1 MKQLHKVVLQGT
13 VGNVRRDEIGIKKSL
28 VARFSLSVSHGIDT
42 YCFRI
47 SACEDR
53 GIDKDVLQSISKGD
67 TVLVTG
73 RMGSMY
79 FIDKE
84 GVERRI
90 YEVVAKD
97 VTKLDNKQ

>member
-1 MKQLHKVVLQGT
+1 MKQLHEAELRGT

-28 VARFSLSVSHGIDT
+28 VVRFSLSVYNGIDT
-42 YCFRI
+42 YWFRI
-47 SACEDR
+47 IASEDR

-67 TVLVTG
+67 TVFVTG
-73 RMGSMY
+73 RMGSMC

-84 GVERRI
+84 GVQRRI

-97 VTKLDNKQ
+97 VIKLDNKQ